1 MGCSASHP
9 RSPSTPHH
17 PLPGPQHP
25 VYLPGTGSK
34 VGWCCHSRRPLGE
47 GQTGEAGT
55 VTGSPLV
62 NNDGPC
68 SLFKALNRGW
78 YLSSPEFGA
87 WGVLALV

>member
-1 MGCSASHP
+1 MLCSH
-9 RSPSTPHH
+9 SPSPDVSHH

-25 VYLPGTGSK
+25 ACQPGAGSG
-34 VGWCCHSRRPLGE
+34 VGWRCHGRRPWCK

-55 VTGSPLV
+55 GIRSPLV
-62 NNDGPC
+62 NSAGPC

-87 WGVLALV
+87 GGVLALV